1 MDRSD
6 NYHKFIKFR
15 NQYKRF
21 VYESFDFKRTSEELS
36 ISFDF
41 NLDNKFFFRPSIQ
54 IPLKSFTIIDNL
66 SDDKLRNFVFHIGM
80 VELISYWKAAC
91 PKEIVIKPYHLNE
104 DQKQWWK
111 HLYYNGLGE
120 FFYLNSIQTSID
132 DFVHLNSE
140 SQENLQSESLKL
152 DDSVIIPVGGGK
164 DSAVT
169 IELLSE
175 ENDRNLLLILNP
187 RKACTDTAAVAGFS
201 EDRTIIVNRT
211 IDPLL
216 LKLNDEGYLNG
227 HTPFSALLAFVS
239 ILCAAITGRKHIAL
253 SNESSANESTVE
265 GSSVNH
271 QYSKS
276 FEFEK
281 DFREYYVKYISADI
295 NYFSFLRPVSELQI
309 ARLFSENEKYF
320 PVFKSCNAGSK
331 TDIWCC
337 HCSKCLFTYIILSPF
352 IAKEKMLA
360 IYGKDLLNDKSLM
373 HEFNQLIGVAKTKPF
388 ECVGTID
395 EVNASLCELIKR
407 EKGKLPELLEYYKS
421 LDCYCS
427 NKNLN
432 FTSLL
437 KEFNK
442 EHYLNQKFTN
452 ILLQHLND

>member
-6 NYHKFIKFR
+6 NYHKFTKFR

-21 VYESFDFKRTSEELS
+21 VYESFDFKRTSEELA
-36 ISFDF
+36 ISYNF
-41 NLDNKFFFRPSIQ
+41 NLDNKYFFSPSIQ
-54 IPLKSFTIIDNL
+54 IPLKTFANFDNL
-66 SDDKLRNFVFHIGM
+66 SDEKLRNFIFHIGM

-91 PKEIVIKPYHLNE
+91 PKEMVIKPYYLSE

-111 HLYYNGLGE
+111 RLYFNGLGE

-132 DFVHLNSE
+132 DFVHIISE
-140 SQENLQSESLKL
+140 SQEKLKPQNLKL

-164 DSAVT
+164 DSAVS
-169 IELLSE
+169 IELLVE
-175 ENDRNLLLILNP
+175 ENNNNLLLILNP
-187 RKACTDTAAVAGFS
+187 RKACTDTASVAGFG
-201 EDRTIIVNRT
+201 DAKTIIVNRT
-211 IDPLL
+211 LDPLL

-281 DFREYYVKYISADI
+281 DFREYYSKYICGDI
-295 NYFSFLRPVSELQI
+295 NYFSILRPVSELQI
-309 ARLFSENEKYF
+309 AKLFSDNEKYF
-320 PVFKSCNAGSK
+320 PVFKSCNVGSK
-331 TDIWCC
+331 DNIWCGR
-337 HCSKCLFTYIILSPF
+337 CSKCLFTYIILSPF
-352 IAKEKMLA
+352 ITKQKMLT

-373 HEFNQLIGVAKTKPF
+373 HEFNQLIGVAETKPF

-407 EKGKLPELLEYYKS
+407 EKGKLPELLEYYRSTDNYRLHKNFNFS
-421 LDCYCS
+421 L
-427 NKNLN
+427 
-432 FTSLL
+432 LL

-442 EHYLNQKFTN
+442 EHFLIQKFES